1 MTSPAEPLYAG
12 TMARRSPLWLVLGAL
27 LGLASAGR
35 AQDTAPPR
43 FADVTLRLIT
53 TGDRQ
58 PLKEVGSFTSTLPL
72 GKAGGLH
79 RTLTVTNET
88 RQASTSLELQL
99 TVTPT
104 LDDGGLLHCVV
115 LSDVTPPGAQ
125 AVSRAKDMIFT
136 HPGQQLMELFADPA
150 TGTHV
155 SVAVAAS
162 LAAHLSRPASPLPPI
177 LFFVKVEQ
185 MCGAQRD
192 ELENLQL
199 QSLDGKPVSHDYSRR
214 SPRWVEGAPSGEEE
228 QPLDKLPSLDFSKGT
243 PVVKAGEGFSI
254 PLPPDASGRPE
265 EKKGDKPAV
274 GPDGKAAEP
283 PPKKI
288 VWDQEFYHLT
298 LEPLA
303 MDGDR
308 LVLRASVKGQ
318 ILDPVSK
325 APLPPVD
332 LKAEKTL
339 LSGQPVPFYLT
350 RDVAGGTQGYVVW
363 VIPRWAGPAPPP
375 PAGAPGSPAPPPP

>member
-1 MTSPAEPLYAG
+1 
-12 TMARRSPLWLVLGAL
+12 MARRSPLWLALGVL

-43 FADVTLRLIT
+43 FVDVTLRLIT

-58 PLKEVGSFTSTLPL
+58 PLKEVGSFTSSLPL

-88 RQASTSLELQL
+88 RQASTSIELQL

-115 LSDVTPPGAQ
+115 LSDVTPPGAP
-125 AVSRAKDMIFT
+125 AVSRAKDMTFT

-155 SVAVAAS
+155 SVAVGAS
-162 LAAHLSRPASPLPPI
+162 LAAHPGRPAASLPPI
-177 LFFVKVEQ
+177 LFFVRVEQ

-214 SPRWVEGAPSGEEE
+214 SPRWVEGAPREDEE

-254 PLPPDASGRPE
+254 PVPPDASGRPA
-265 EKKGDKPAV
+265 EKRKDKPGE
-274 GPDGKAAEP
+274 GPDGKAAQP
-283 PPKKI
+283 PPRRSSGI
-288 VWDQEFYHLT
+288 RSSTISRWN
-298 LEPLA
+298 
-303 MDGDR
+303 
-308 LVLRASVKGQ
+308 
-318 ILDPVSK
+318 
-325 APLPPVD
+325 
-332 LKAEKTL
+332 
-339 LSGQPVPFYLT
+339 LSPWT
-350 RDVAGGTQGYVVW
+350 GT
-363 VIPRWAGPAPPP
+363 
-375 PAGAPGSPAPPPP
+375 SSS